1 MVKSEGQFQQISF
14 VNGICTSHGG
24 THVNSICEQIVD
36 RLIPQLSKK
45 VKDIEIKPFQVK
57 SHLKV
62 FVNCLIENPSFNS
75 QTKDTLTSNFNTFGS
90 YYTVSDK
97 LIKDIS
103 KAGICDN
110 ILNQLRNKENN
121 KIDKQLKKIKNS
133 DSKLVIP
140 KL

>member
-1 MVKSEGQFQQISF
+1 M
-14 VNGICTSHGG
+14 
-24 THVNSICEQIVD
+24 D

-45 VKDIEIKPFQVK
+45 VKDIDIKPFQVK

-97 LIKDIS
+97 LIKDVS

-110 ILNQLRNKENN
+110 ILNQLRSKENN
-121 KIDKQLKKIKNS
+121 KIDKQLKKLKNS